1 MIFRSKGQKK
11 KRKMKGKMK
20 SDIKVE
26 GSGEMKRYGREK
38 GWRSVNIKK
47 INVKKIGKL
56 ERKKIMTLMLTWL
69 NWSVVTINTTL
80 QLLDIY
86 R

>member
-1 MIFRSKGQKK
+1 
-11 KRKMKGKMK
+11 MKGKRK
-20 SDIKVE
+20 NDINVE
-26 GSGEMKRYGREK
+26 GSEEMKRQGREK
-38 GWRSVNIKK
+38 DWRSVNIKK

-69 NWSVVTINTTL
+69 NWSVVKINTTL